1 VQRHCPCFA
10 VGSTVHFRTPLT
22 VSYSNFANNL
32 LASSCDSLRPIIAFG
47 TCFSVLRSSSWP
59 SVPWCCHLPTAD
71 WNYFRPISWV
81 LSREVGMGVIMRQII
96 SSVLLVAMCTG
107 SMASVIWV
115 LHFGG
120 FNLMLLAGGCIAA
133 VSTVVLAEE
142 FVEWRSRTRGK
153 VTEASPVKR

>member
-1 VQRHCPCFA
+1 
-10 VGSTVHFRTPLT
+10 
-22 VSYSNFANNL
+22 
-32 LASSCDSLRPIIAFG
+32 
-47 TCFSVLRSSSWP
+47 
-59 SVPWCCHLPTAD
+59 
-71 WNYFRPISWV
+71 
-81 LSREVGMGVIMRQII
+81 MRQII